1 MAVFPVDGGPANS
14 MALPAILPSWIILRI
29 SPAAFRA
36 FPCPTIPCEFS
47 LGSSLSS
54 RPSPR
59 ICEWAPVEHDY
70 EFCVV
75 EFQRGERTDPLHLRD
90 VPQFCST
97 GGNLCRLNKM
107 STLCRKVVSCKH
119 TDHVVVSVA
128 CQPST
133 TERDASIAKVYHS
146 HGGFNVPSSL
156 RCSGCE
162 LAFSS
167 SINVL
172 PYMRPSVDSQIQYG
186 DTMLP
191 KSSDRARSTTLSLVP
206 PPSSKRTSRSL
217 HPFDTFAAPIND
229 HLYQGGPIKGLTIP
243 RRKNGGRNNQGRI
256 TVRGRGGGHKQRI
269 RTVDF
274 MRSDRGP
281 QDVIRIEYDPGRS
294 AHIALV
300 RSRNADAN
308 GGRRYSYILAPDGIR
323 PGAIVESFRMGI
335 PDGLVPGFVDSK
347 KGNPTYSGETDGV
360 AGNAEVLEGSAS
372 TASLALGLLRAATVK
387 PGNVLPL
394 RLIPPGTLIHCVSL
408 FPERAGI
415 LVRSAGTFA
424 QVVVHDDQG
433 KYTQVKLQS
442 GEVRKVLQDCCATI
456 GKVSNPLW
464 RGRVLGKAGRNRWLG
479 RRPHVRGVAMNRY
492 VVVHNLDNYWWFTEL
507 LLSLY
512 RVDHPHG
519 GGRGKS
525 KGNKQPRSVWG
536 WLTKGKRTRRP
547 GPKGPKNSNK
557 MVVRERPRGKEK
569 RNL

>member
-36 FPCPTIPCEFS
+36 FPCPTNPCEFS

-119 TDHVVVSVA
+119 TDHV
-128 CQPST
+128 CGERRLQPST

-191 KSSDRARSTTLSLVP
+191 KSSDRARSTTLSLVSSSIFKTYKP
-206 PPSSKRTSRSL
+206 ITPSIRHLRR
-217 HPFDTFAAPIND
+217 PIND
-229 HLYQGGPIKGLTIP
+229 HLYQGGPIKEPHNSSKKKWWAEQP
-243 RRKNGGRNNQGRI
+243 RPNNCPRK
-256 TVRGRGGGHKQRI
+256 GRGATNNEYGQSI
-269 RTVDF
+269 SCEATE
-274 MRSDRGP
+274 GP
-281 QDVIRIEYDPGRS
+281 RM
-294 AHIALV
+294 
-300 RSRNADAN
+300 
-308 GGRRYSYILAPDGIR
+308 
-323 PGAIVESFRMGI
+323 SF
-335 PDGLVPGFVDSK
+335 
-347 KGNPTYSGETDGV
+347 E
-360 AGNAEVLEGSAS
+360 
-372 TASLALGLLRAATVK
+372 
-387 PGNVLPL
+387 
-394 RLIPPGTLIHCVSL
+394 
-408 FPERAGI
+408 
-415 LVRSAGTFA
+415 
-424 QVVVHDDQG
+424 
-433 KYTQVKLQS
+433 
-442 GEVRKVLQDCCATI
+442 
-456 GKVSNPLW
+456 
-464 RGRVLGKAGRNRWLG
+464 
-479 RRPHVRGVAMNRY
+479 
-492 VVVHNLDNYWWFTEL
+492 
-507 LLSLY
+507 
-512 RVDHPHG
+512 
-519 GGRGKS
+519 
-525 KGNKQPRSVWG
+525 
-536 WLTKGKRTRRP
+536 
-547 GPKGPKNSNK
+547 
-557 MVVRERPRGKEK
+557 
-569 RNL
+569 

>member
-1 MAVFPVDGGPANS
+1 MLGLRAGFQLFSKCSVIREAV
-14 MALPAILPSWIILRI
+14 
-29 SPAAFRA
+29 
-36 FPCPTIPCEFS
+36 
-47 LGSSLSS
+47 
-54 RPSPR
+54 
-59 ICEWAPVEHDY
+59 
-70 EFCVV
+70 
-75 EFQRGERTDPLHLRD
+75 
-90 VPQFCST
+90 
-97 GGNLCRLNKM
+97 CRQ
-107 STLCRKVVSCKH
+107 T
-119 TDHVVVSVA
+119 
-128 CQPST
+128 PST
-133 TERDASIAKVYHS
+133 WRTYATEVQRPGEINDA
-146 HGGFNVPSSL
+146 
-156 RCSGCE
+156 
-162 LAFSS
+162 LARSS
-167 SINVL
+167 SIFKTYK
-172 PYMRPSVDSQIQYG
+172 PITPSIRH
-186 DTMLP
+186 L
-191 KSSDRARSTTLSLVP
+191 RR
-206 PPSSKRTSRSL
+206 
-217 HPFDTFAAPIND
+217 PIND
-229 HLYQGGPIKGLTIP
+229 HLYKGGPIKTLTIP
-243 RRKNGGRNNQGRI
+243 RRKKGGRNNQGRI
-256 TVRGRGGGHKQRI
+256 TVRGIGGGHKQRI

-274 MRSDRGP
+274 MRSDPGP

-300 RSRNADAN
+300 RARNAEAN
-308 GGRRYSYILAPDGIR
+308 GGRRFSYILAPEGIR
-323 PGAIVESFRMGI
+323 SGAVVESFRNGI
-335 PDGLVPGFVDSK
+335 PDGFVPGFVDSK
-347 KGNPTYSGETDGV
+347 RGKPTYTGENEGV
-360 AGNAEVLEGSAS
+360 AENAGVQAGSAS

-424 QVVVHDDQG
+424 QVVAHDEQG

-479 RRPHVRGVAMNRY
+479 RRPHVRGVAMNR
-492 VVVHNLDNYWWFTEL
+492 
-507 LLSLY
+507 
-512 RVDHPHG
+512 VDHPHG